1 MKVFDNPPRGSR
13 VPSHCCKVVG
23 PALRDPIRRV
33 ESQEVEMYR
42 LIPISTCNTD
52 GESTQLTLDTTTCF
66 PPSSSRARMK

>member
-42 LIPISTCNTD
+42 LIPISTRNTD
-52 GESTQLTLDTTTCF
+52 G
-66 PPSSSRARMK
+66 